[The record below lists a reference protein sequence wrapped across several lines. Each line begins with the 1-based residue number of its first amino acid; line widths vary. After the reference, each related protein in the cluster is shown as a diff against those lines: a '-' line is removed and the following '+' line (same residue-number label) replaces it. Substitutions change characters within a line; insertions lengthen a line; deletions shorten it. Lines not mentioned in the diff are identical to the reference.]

1 MQSHI
6 PVDAH
11 TALSTK
17 VALNP
22 VENVA
27 IAFDFLPGGGIELSC
42 GASEAPP
49 PQIVDLLFEI

>member
-27 IAFDFLPGGGIELSC
+27 ITFDFLPGGWIELSC
-42 GASEAPP
+42 VPRKPHGLRLS
-49 PQIVDLLFEI
+49 ILFKI